1 MCSYDHTH
9 IVTLRVQ
16 SQEARTSPE
25 ECGGMQGL
33 ILAPSLPLCAPIP
46 VWVSISSSGKGR
58 ENTTHQVTLKLEGKN
73 KVCTGSGRGLA
84 YSRCSIKV
92 CTSGVMRAVEG
103 PASEEVC
110 EPWFSGSLRQATD
123 VRCFRR
129 LCGMGAPQDFRG
141 CLRRRRGTDRGP
153 LHPSP
158 TTSKAG

>member
-1 MCSYDHTH
+1 
-9 IVTLRVQ
+9 
-16 SQEARTSPE
+16 
-25 ECGGMQGL
+25 MQGL

-141 CLRRRRGTDRGP
+141 LPQTEEGHRQRAPPP
-153 LHPSP
+153 LPHHEQGWLMAAPPWMGSR
-158 TTSKAG
+158 S